1 MNSLRDNRQYL
12 LPSGLALAIAGVL
25 ASPIL
30 YAQEANITELDA
42 IEVSADA
49 AEPSG
54 TAPSDGYTAEATVT
68 GTKTTTNVVETPQS
82 ISTVTADQI
91 EDQNAA
97 NLGEVL
103 RYTAGARGETF
114 GFEPRTTFLRIR
126 GFDVATSGLFRDNL
140 KLANPGFAAGY

>member
-12 LPSGLALAIAGVL
+12 LPSGLAVAIAGVL
-25 ASPIL
+25 ASPIV

-82 ISTVTADQI
+82 Q
-91 EDQNAA
+91 
-97 NLGEVL
+97 
-103 RYTAGARGETF
+103 
-114 GFEPRTTFLRIR
+114 RIR
-126 GFDVATSGLFRDNL
+126 SRTRTRPTWAKFCVIQPAPEARPLVSSRAPRF
-140 KLANPGFAAGY
+140 